1 MEPELFNG
9 ILNELT
15 EVRSIDVLR
24 LFLQGKSYPEISSQ
38 CCITKEAVATN
49 LFNLRKKFGVDD
61 LVDLF
66 CKCKIEWVSPRLYE
80 ERGYISV
87 NEYITIEETDE
98 FSSNRFFKSG
108 IEFLKQQKYKNAINS
123 FENAVNADPSNPLNR
138 IYLNNARVYLHH
150 HLQPIH
156 ELKIAVVIAYDRNS
170 FHIDA
175 SKNVL
180 RGIADAQTEFNANGG
195 HHGRLLEVIV
205 VNDNNDPLEALKVAA
220 KIVENPNIIAVIGH
234 HSSEGSEAAL
244 SIYQAA
250 SMVLISPTS
259 TSSVLAS
266 DFFFRTIGS
275 TELVAQKYV
284 EYLRHPL
291 NFDKIAIF
299 YHRSNKYSQTLKD
312 DFEAAFIN
320 SGNQVTALIDMS
332 HSGFNIQ
339 KSLERISQRSSA
351 ALVIPSIATNSVAL
365 AIARENIKLQ
375 SRKLK
380 LFLAT
385 SLPENSTLLKGGE
398 AVEGAV
404 LVSPRVAETSAY
416 MKRAKV
422 RWESEEIN
430 WRVHTSFDAAQ
441 ALIDAIRQSSG
452 TPTRQEIFNNLKSV
466 DLFEEQTSG
475 CGLRWSDDHSN
486 IHREY
491 CITQICNGQFERLY

>member
-1 MEPELFNG
+1 MDPELFNE
-9 ILNELT
+9 ILNKLT
-15 EVRSIDVLR
+15 SPRKGIDVLR
-24 LFLQGKSYPEISSQ
+24 LVLEGKSDSEIEHQ
-38 CCITKEAVATN
+38 CEITKKQIATY
-49 LFNLRKKFGVDD
+49 LSRLRREFQTDD
-61 LVDLF
+61 LVNLF
-66 CKCKIEWVSPRLYE
+66 CRHKIEWVTPQVYE
-80 ERGYISV
+80 ERGYINV
-87 NEYITIEETDE
+87 NEYINIEETEE
-98 FSSNRFFKSG
+98 FGSNRFFREG
-108 IEFLKQQKYKNAINS
+108 IEFLKQQKYQHAIHLL
-123 FENAVNADPSNPLNR
+123 ENAVSADPSNPLNQ
-138 IYLNNARVYLHH
+138 IYLNNVRVYLRH

-156 ELKIAVVIAYDRNS
+156 QLKIAVVIAYDRNS

-180 RGIADAQTEFNANGG
+180 RGIADAQTEFNASSG

-205 VNDNNDPLEALKVAA
+205 VNDNNDPLEAVKVAN
-220 KIVENPNIIAVIGH
+220 KLGENPNIIAVIGH
-234 HSSEGSEAAL
+234 HSSEGSEAVL

-259 TSSVLAS
+259 TSSILAS

-275 TELVAQKYV
+275 TELVAKKYV
-284 EYLRHPL
+284 EYLKYSL
-291 NFDKIAIF
+291 NLDKISIL
-299 YHRSNKYSQTLKD
+299 YHRDNKYSQTLKD

-332 HSGFNIQ
+332 HSGFNI
-339 KSLERISQRSSA
+339 KESLERISQRSRA

-365 AIARENIKLQ
+365 AIARENVLQ

-404 LVSPRVAETSAY
+404 LVRPRVAETSAY

-441 ALIDAIRQSSG
+441 ALIDAIQRSSG

-475 CGLRWSDDHSN
+475 CGLRWFYDHSN
-486 IHREY
+486 IYREY
-491 CITQICNGQFERLY
+491 CITQICNGQFERLD